1 MPAIDIDHLKTW
13 IGREETA
20 VDRIDTRL
28 VASFLA
34 LLDRDPSAV
43 KVGDDAPLCIH
54 WCLAPAIVRNSATG
68 PDGHPAR
75 GGFLP
80 PVPLPRRMWAG
91 GALQFRR
98 ALKIGDNVTRRSRIE
113 AVELKEGRSGALCF
127 VSVHHSIETDA
138 GVAIEERQDIVYR
151 DAQTAKPAGQAV
163 EAKSTSATAGAGN
176 TTQETSRPDVSF
188 SFDTSELALFR
199 YSALTYNGHRIHYDR
214 RYCIE
219 EEGYPGLV
227 VHGPLQATLLCHL
240 AAETLEKTPSI
251 FSYRG
256 VKPLFD
262 GAGLTVEARRTQD
275 GLDLRT
281 TGADGISRMLATA
294 TI

>member
-1 MPAIDIDHLKTW
+1 MTTIDIAHLQSW

-20 VDRIDTRL
+20 TDRIDTRL

-34 LLDRDPSAV
+34 ALDRDPAGV
-43 KVGDDAPLCIH
+43 QDGDEAPLCIH
-54 WCLAPAIVRNSATG
+54 WCLAPAIVPNCATG

-91 GALQFRR
+91 GELRFR
-98 ALKIGDNVTRRSRIE
+98 APLKVGDRVTRRSTIE
-113 AVELKEGRSGALCF
+113 AVELKEGRTGPLCF
-127 VSVHHSIETDA
+127 VTVRHAIGTQA

-151 DAQTAKPAGQAV
+151 EAEVPTAKRATDATPTDAPPAAALATDGF
-163 EAKSTSATAGAGN
+163 ETSA
-176 TTQETSRPDVSF
+176 
-188 SFDTSELALFR
+188 LALFR

-240 AAETLEKTPSI
+240 AAKTLGHAPST
-251 FSYRG
+251 FAYRG

-262 GAGLTVEARRTQD
+262 GTGMIVEARRSD
-275 GLDLRT
+275 GGLALRS
-281 TGADGISRMLATA
+281 TGEDGATRMTANA